1 MIKGGSESW
10 KFLKE
15 VYDSKN
21 LPFDSIAEFVFW
33 GRSNVGKSS
42 LINSLTNTNLAKISR
57 TPGRTKSLIFYEFE
71 KKIRFVDFPGYG
83 FSKIPKKERND
94 LDLLINFYFEKR
106 ENIKKIFL
114 LIDSRHGFKSI
125 DKVIFQNLEKIFS
138 NKICLILTKIDKKK
152 KNENLNELIPDNIRS
167 NFQIKK
173 NLFTTSIKEVNG
185 IILLKKFLFNSL

>member
-1 MIKGGSESW
+1 MNKKGGSW
-10 KFLKE
+10 RFLKE

-57 TPGRTKSLIFYEFE
+57 TPGRTKSLIFYELN
-71 KKIRFVDFPGYG
+71 KKIRLVDFPGYG
-83 FSKIPKKERND
+83 FSKISKKEKNT
-94 LDLLINFYFEKR
+94 LDLLINIYFEKR

-125 DKVIFQNLEKIFS
+125 DNVVFENLEKIFS

-152 KNENLNELIPDNIRS
+152 ENENLNELIPSNIRS

>member
-125 DKVIFQNLEKIFS
+125 DKDIFQNLEKIFS